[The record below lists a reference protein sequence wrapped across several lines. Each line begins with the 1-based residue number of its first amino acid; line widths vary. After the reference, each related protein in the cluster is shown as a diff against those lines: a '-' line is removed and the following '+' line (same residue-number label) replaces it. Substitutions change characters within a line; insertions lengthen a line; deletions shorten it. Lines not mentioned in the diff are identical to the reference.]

1 MKNLKKELFDFK
13 KNLTFEQDDIS
24 KIVEAHFAACDNQ
37 SEKTII
43 QSLTRRLN
51 PYTYD
56 AEVKGLLES
65 LSEEIIN
72 FELLYNLKDLYKMV
86 ERRNLGG
93 TLYRQPLNTLL
104 QIINLNTDDDRM
116 SKILNELAIYDWVPE
131 IKVFMYN
138 LTKNP
143 EQKANLLNG
152 GSAET
157 VFTIVE
163 SVEDGHVAFVK
174 DSWFLLKE
182 DSIEKTVL
190 DNNIKDET
198 KLRLLGTLQTALQ
211 YAEISEDRID
221 FKISEN
227 LVIGISTKE
236 PGTTFINEEKTNKE
250 TTLENLFQSPIIPIV
265 NRNFYPLIMEV
276 ANNLDK
282 FVELDV
288 VKKVSNL
295 ANPFVDMYAMNYKE
309 NIYIYRCDSRYG
321 NSFFKYESAMEA
333 INDVRNEMN
342 YDLTYF
348 YEDKLSDEVKVK
360 KQLED
365 KEREIQLNIEDIDKN
380 IDKVEANLKMMGE
393 SEVLSKALD
402 TLILKKKDMDSELL
416 VVKELKYNE
425 VVQS

>member
-37 SEKTII
+37 SENTII